1 MNQLFNHIPLQLV
14 LDWTENSIR
23 NTTIMHSVS
32 TDDIMPL
39 RKNLL
44 MTINFCL
51 LLEDAVNQFA
61 CVALDCADDHLLT
74 HDVFSIINLLD
85 RSLFFSSFA
94 ETKQTLLTIAL

>member
-61 CVALDCADDHLLT
+61 CVALDCADDHLFT
-74 HDVFSIINLLD
+74 HDVSVINLLD

-94 ETKQTLLTIAL
+94 ESKHS